1 MCEHRNVKW
10 HDEKVQAGY
19 CRDCG
24 LRVPDPFEVNPFAE
38 WAAAFLV
45 PFGLVIAVFS
55 LFSRGL

>member
-24 LRVPDPFEVNPFAE
+24 LRVPDPFDTNPFAE
-38 WAAAFLV
+38 WATAFLV